1 VALEADWLVGCG
13 QVSARPVIHTRKDYG
28 RRARDTRSCWRSQRI
43 RRRPSTLAAGHL
55 TRERLNVGDR
65 IVTGATAGTVRSV
78 EPVLGERELRLV
90 VQICCGTGN

>member
-1 VALEADWLVGCG
+1 LVD
-13 QVSARPVIHTRKDYG
+13 A
-28 RRARDTRSCWRSQRI
+28 RARDTRSCWRSQRI
-43 RRRPSTLAAGHL
+43 RRRPSILAAGHL
-55 TRERLNVGDR
+55 TRERLNGGDR